1 MSRNVTEAAT
11 GAGEIAAN
19 MSGVATSAQAG
30 AAALADSQ
38 QAVRQLSSMSAE
50 LQALVGSF
58 RTS

>member
-1 MSRNVTEAAT
+1 
-11 GAGEIAAN
+11 